1 MSTPAASTPSLPAP
15 ILALGYAGLLP
26 FAAAT
31 LGSVLLDAEPRA
43 LSLRALVAYAAVI
56 LSFLGAVH
64 WGLLLRAAGGEAV
77 RACVVGVLPAL
88 VGWIALLLPARQAL
102 PLLLA
107 GFGAFWLYEHRI
119 AGERL
124 LPRGYLDLRRILTL
138 LVCSLLA
145 VATLFSGA

>member
-1 MSTPAASTPSLPAP
+1 MSTPAASAPSLPSP
-15 ILALGYAGLLP
+15 IVALGFAGLLP

-31 LGSVLLDAEPRA
+31 LGSLLPDAELRA
-43 LSLRALVAYAAVI
+43 FSLRALVTYAAVI

-64 WGLLLRAAGGEAV
+64 WGLVLRAAGGETG
-77 RACVVGVLPAL
+77 RASVVGVLPSL

-124 LPRGYLDLRRILTL
+124 LPRAYLDLRRTLTL

>member
-1 MSTPAASTPSLPAP
+1 LPSSVP
-15 ILALGYAGLLP
+15 ALGYAGLLP

-31 LGSVLLDAEPRA
+31 LGSVMLDGEHRA
-43 LSLRALVAYAAVI
+43 FSLRVLIAYAAVI

-64 WGLLLRAAGGEAV
+64 WGLALRAGGGEAG
-77 RACVVGVLPAL
+77 RAYLAGVLPSL
-88 VGWIALLLPARQAL
+88 VGWLALLLPGRQAL
-102 PLLLA
+102 PLLLV
-107 GFGAFWLYEHRI
+107 GFGAFWLYEHRV

-124 LPRGYLDLRRILTL
+124 LPRAYLDLRRNLTL